1 MIGAGVDMFGVV
13 LAIIGAILVTFF
25 GVLFGMVFK
34 GIDRVL
40 SARMQA
46 RIGPR
51 VRQPFWD
58 VAKLFSKENIV
69 PENVVKWMFNAAP
82 VLALSSA
89 AVILLYLPIGPF
101 APVLSGHG
109 DLILI
114 VYLLI
119 IPALAMVTGGF
130 ASGSPYASVGAQR
143 EMVMMMSYE
152 FPLAVVVVS
161 VAWKLRSLGIDNP
174 FTLSTI
180 AANPIWANSGIL
192 GFIGVG
198 ILLVVLLI
206 VTPAEL
212 SKIPFDAPE
221 AETEIVGGLL
231 AEYSGRNL
239 GLFYLADAVKTVVMG
254 ALLVAIFFPWGIANV
269 VGLAAES
276 AGAIAIDIAFFLL
289 KLFLVLFVSVTVLR
303 TSFAR
308 LKIDQIVYMYW
319 ASLTIAALF
328 GLVLI
333 IWDANLMGMEWYPQ
347 IPGG

>member
-1 MIGAGVDMFGVV
+1 VIGAIDIVWTA
-13 LAIIGAILVTFF
+13 LGAILVTMF
-25 GVLFGMVFK
+25 GVLFGLVFK

-51 VRQPFWD
+51 IRQPFWD
-58 VAKLFSKENIV
+58 VAKLFSKENIL
-69 PENVVKWMFNAAP
+69 PENAVKWMFNAAP
-82 VLALSSA
+82 VLALASSA
-89 AVILLYLPIGPF
+89 VMLLYLPLGPF
-101 APVLSGHG
+101 APLLHGHG
-109 DLILI
+109 DIILI
-114 VYLLI
+114 MYLLL
-119 IPALAMVTGGF
+119 IPSLAMVTGGF

-152 FPLAVVVVS
+152 FPLAAVIVS

-174 FTLSTI
+174 FALSTI
-180 AANPIWANSGIL
+180 AANPIWMNSGIL

-254 ALLVAIFFPWGIANV
+254 ALLVAIFFPWGIAGV
-269 VGLAAES
+269 FGLAAGS
-276 AGAIAIDIAFFLL
+276 AGAVAADMGFFLA
-289 KLFLVLFVSVTVLR
+289 KLFAVLFVSVTVLR

-333 IWDANLMGMEWYPQ
+333 IWDWNLSGMDWYNS
-347 IPGG
+347 ILSGW